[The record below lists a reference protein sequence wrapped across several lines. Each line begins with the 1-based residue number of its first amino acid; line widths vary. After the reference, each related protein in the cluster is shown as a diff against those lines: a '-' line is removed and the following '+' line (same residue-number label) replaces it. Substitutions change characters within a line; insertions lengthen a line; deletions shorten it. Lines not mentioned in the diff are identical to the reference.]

1 MKRVVVALTMVA
13 LITVMLVAGIGM
25 PASAQTI
32 NLSPGINVNGNASG
46 DNVAVQ
52 CIANPLLGSTTPSLL
67 GGGGQCANGGGNNSS
82 GLL

>member
-13 LITVMLVAGIGM
+13 LIMVMLVAGIGM

-32 NLSPGINVNGNASG
+32 NLSPGINVNNNASG
-46 DNVAVQ
+46 DNIGVQ
-52 CIANPLLGSTTPSLL
+52 CIASPLIGAPTSPF
-67 GGGGQCANGGGNNSS
+67 GGGSQCANGGGNSSS